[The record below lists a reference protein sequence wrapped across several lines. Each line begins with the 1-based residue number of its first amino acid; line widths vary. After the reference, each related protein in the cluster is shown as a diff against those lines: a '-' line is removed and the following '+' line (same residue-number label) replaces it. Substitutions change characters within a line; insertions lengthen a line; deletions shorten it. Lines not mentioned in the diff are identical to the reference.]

1 VWKLLLDVLPLK
13 REEWAPTL
21 EKQRKLYY
29 QFVND
34 LIVNPQAEDNIGDHP
49 LSIEPDSQWSKFF
62 EDNNVLLQID
72 KDCRRLLP
80 DISFFQHPTNYPCKH
95 SGMALR
101 TRVERSVLEAKHVGI
116 SRTGTKNMSLVQRS
130 SESEEYY
137 VLPAGEEAH
146 WEVVQRLLFVY
157 AKLNPGV
164 SYVQGMNEIAG
175 PLYYVFAS
183 DPDPQWQEYAE
194 PDAFF
199 CFTNLMAE
207 IRDNFIKTL
216 DDSACGIGAMM
227 VKMMSMLKQTDVE
240 LWISLEKKQ
249 LKPQFFAFRWL
260 TLLLS
265 QEFFLPDVIRL
276 WDSLFADEHRFDF
289 LIHICCA
296 MLIVIRDQI
305 LKSDFASSLKLL
317 QHYPPVDMHLIL
329 EKAVEL
335 RGKVQA
341 NIDRT

>member
-1 VWKLLLDVLPLK
+1 
-13 REEWAPTL
+13 
-21 EKQRKLYY
+21 
-29 QFVND
+29 
-34 LIVNPQAEDNIGDHP
+34 
-49 LSIEPDSQWSKFF
+49 
-62 EDNNVLLQID
+62 
-72 KDCRRLLP
+72 
-80 DISFFQHPTNYPCKH
+80 
-95 SGMALR
+95 
-101 TRVERSVLEAKHVGI
+101 
-116 SRTGTKNMSLVQRS
+116 
-130 SESEEYY
+130 
-137 VLPAGEEAH
+137 
-146 WEVVQRLLFVY
+146 
-157 AKLNPGV
+157 
-164 SYVQGMNEIAG
+164 
-175 PLYYVFAS
+175 
-183 DPDPQWQEYAE
+183 
-194 PDAFF
+194 
-199 CFTNLMAE
+199 MAE